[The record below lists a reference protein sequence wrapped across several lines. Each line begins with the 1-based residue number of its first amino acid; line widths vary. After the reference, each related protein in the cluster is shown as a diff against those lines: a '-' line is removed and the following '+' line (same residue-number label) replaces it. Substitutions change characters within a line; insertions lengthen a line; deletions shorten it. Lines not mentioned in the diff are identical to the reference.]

1 MRTIFNTY
9 VELKS
14 KAMYNRLAK
23 AVKNKGF
30 EIYSKNGY
38 NGFEN
43 SFHFTADVNSF
54 DCWQIRRGQEVTEKE
69 FLELLKE
76 YKP

>member
-14 KAMYNRLAK
+14 KAMYDRLVK
-23 AVKNKGF
+23 AVKEKLLRV
-30 EIYSKNGY
+30 YTDYGY
-38 NGFEN
+38 DGSEKYFYNNLIVDG
-43 SFHFTADVNSF
+43 F
-54 DCWQIRRGQEVTEKE
+54 DCWLTSVGKKVTEQE